1 MGNPAGVKI
10 NRVQRERRR
19 REAARLLKK
28 GRSEA
33 EVARRVGV
41 HRQSVNRWARQL
53 AEGGVAAL
61 KRAPRTGRPP
71 QLAATDLRRIEAG
84 LKRGPEA
91 LGYRTSLWSAWRVAD
106 LIEREC
112 GVKYSS
118 VHAWRILRQLGWT
131 PQRPVGRALER
142 NEVAI
147 ERWKRERWP
156 TPKKNAEI
164 RGQTIVFV
172 DESGLSERPH
182 RCRTWAPRGQTP
194 VLQYHFRW
202 KTLSMMAGITWW
214 NFYFKL
220 FPGAIKAPQIVEFLT
235 HLLRH
240 LRRPLLVIWDGLP
253 GHHSALVRDF
263 VTAQGGRLTLEFLPG
278 YAPELNPVEYIWA
291 YLKKNEL
298 ANLCPRELWDL
309 STAARAGLR
318 RMRRRPTL
326 VRAFWQ
332 QAELFD

>member
-1 MGNPAGVKI
+1 
-10 NRVQRERRR
+10 
-19 REAARLLKK
+19 
-28 GRSEA
+28 
-33 EVARRVGV
+33 
-41 HRQSVNRWARQL
+41 
-53 AEGGVAAL
+53 
-61 KRAPRTGRPP
+61 
-71 QLAATDLRRIEAG
+71 
-84 LKRGPEA
+84 
-91 LGYRTSLWSAWRVAD
+91 
-106 LIEREC
+106 
-112 GVKYSS
+112 
-118 VHAWRILRQLGWT
+118 
-131 PQRPVGRALER
+131 
-142 NEVAI
+142 
-147 ERWKRERWP
+147 
-156 TPKKNAEI
+156 
-164 RGQTIVFV
+164 
-172 DESGLSERPH
+172 
-182 RCRTWAPRGQTP
+182 
-194 VLQYHFRW
+194 
-202 KTLSMMAGITWW
+202 MMAGITWW

-263 VTAQGGRLTLEFLPG
+263 VTAQGGRLTLECLPG